1 MWENDVHSFSPS
13 TQDIDSMDIPK
24 KRRKK
29 RTFKAIVR
37 RRIVS
42 GLLVVVPVG
51 LTIFILRFLY
61 QLTAGQLTP
70 VMRPLFRT
78 LPDYVVPAASI
89 ILLLLVIY
97 VIGMVARV
105 FIGRKIIALIESI
118 LENIPLV
125 KTVYGASKQ
134 VVQTLSLQ
142 DDAAQF
148 KSVVI
153 VDFPRPGMKAFAFVT
168 GKIAFQDEETG
179 IVRQH
184 YRVFVPTT
192 PNPTSGYLE
201 FVPVE
206 EVEPCGISTED
217 AVKGIL
223 SAGLVMPEVIG
234 APAARPSHSH
244 NDGEEAC

>member
-1 MWENDVHSFSPS
+1 MAFLFSPTTKECS
-13 TQDIDSMDIPK
+13 LMVISP

-29 RTFKAIVR
+29 KTFKAIVR
-37 RRIVS
+37 RRIMS

-70 VMRPLFRT
+70 MMRPLFRT

-89 ILLLLVIY
+89 VLLLLVTYAVGI
-97 VIGMVARV
+97 VARV
-105 FIGRKIIALIESI
+105 FIGRKLIAFMELV

-142 DDAAQF
+142 DDASQF
-148 KSVVI
+148 KSIVI
-153 VDFPRPGMKAFAFVT
+153 VDFPRKGMKTFAFVT
-168 GKIAFQDEETG
+168 GKIVFRDEETG
-179 IVRQH
+179 EMRSH

-201 FVPVE
+201 FVPVD

-217 AVKGIL
+217 AVKSII
-223 SAGLVMPEVIG
+223 SAGLVMPEEIG
-234 APAARPSHSH
+234 APAIRSSAKHDER
-244 NDGEEAC
+244 D

>member
-1 MWENDVHSFSPS
+1 
-13 TQDIDSMDIPK
+13 MDISP

-29 RTFKAIVR
+29 KTLKAIIR

-51 LTIFILRFLY
+51 LTVFILRFLY
-61 QLTAGQLTP
+61 QLTAGQLAP
-70 VMRPLFRT
+70 MMRPLFRT

-89 ILLLLVIY
+89 LLLVLLTY
-97 VIGMVARV
+97 AVGMVARV
-105 FIGRKIIALIESI
+105 FIGRKFIALIE
-118 LENIPLV
+118 LVLDNIPLV

-142 DDAAQF
+142 DNASQF

-153 VDFPRPGMKAFAFVT
+153 VDFPRKGMKAFAFVT
-168 GKIAFQDEETG
+168 GKIAFRDEETG
-179 IVRQH
+179 MVRPH

-201 FVPVE
+201 FVPVD

-217 AVKGIL
+217 AVKSIL
-223 SAGLVMPEVIG
+223 SAGLVMPEEIG
-234 APAARPSHSH
+234 APIVRSSLKH
-244 NDGEEAC
+244 NTGEEAS

>member
-1 MWENDVHSFSPS
+1 MKKKA
-13 TQDIDSMDIPK
+13 K
-24 KRRKK
+24 KRGK
-29 RTFKAIVR
+29 RTLKSVLR

-51 LTIFILRFLY
+51 LTVFVLRFLY

-70 VMRPLFRT
+70 LMRPLFRT
-78 LPDYVVPAASI
+78 LPDYVVPVAS
-89 ILLLLVIY
+89 ILLLFVLTYGV
-97 VIGMVARV
+97 GLVARI
-105 FIGRKIIALIESI
+105 FIGRKLIRFFETI

-142 DDAAQF
+142 DDASQF
-148 KSVVI
+148 KSIVI

-168 GKIAFQDEETG
+168 GKIQFRDEETG
-179 IVRQH
+179 LLRQH

-201 FVPVE
+201 FVPVD

-217 AVKGIL
+217 AVKSII
-223 SAGLVMPEVIG
+223 SAGLVMPETIG
-234 APAARPSHSH
+234 PPLPPAPGKRHERREV
-244 NDGEEAC
+244 N

>member
-1 MWENDVHSFSPS
+1 MAISP
-13 TQDIDSMDIPK
+13 

-29 RTFKAIVR
+29 RTLKAIIR

-70 VMRPLFRT
+70 MMRPLFRT
-78 LPDYVVPAASI
+78 LPDYAVPAASI
-89 ILLLLVIY
+89 LLLLLLTY
-97 VIGMVARV
+97 AIGVLARV
-105 FIGRKIIALIESI
+105 FIGRKIIGLLDLV

-142 DDAAQF
+142 DDASQF
-148 KSVVI
+148 KSIVL
-153 VDFPRPGMKAFAFVT
+153 VDFPRKGMKAFAFVT
-168 GKIAFQDEETG
+168 GKIEFKDEETG
-179 IVRQH
+179 VVRPH

-201 FVPVE
+201 FVPVD

-217 AVKGIL
+217 AVKSII
-223 SAGLVMPEVIG
+223 SAGLVMPEEIG
-234 APAARPSHSH
+234 APALRHSKKH
-244 NDGEEAC
+244 DGRE